1 MSSQNP
7 SSADSRPSEQQHG
20 QSLMIET
27 RLSLEPSRP
36 LPFVAPASVIARRTL
51 GILLLM
57 ITVVLWTASNFLASF
72 IFADNTY
79 SKPYFVTYINTS
91 FFAISLVP
99 IFLNIAHKQG
109 YSSLRNAF
117 SRSCQ
122 GYSRAPQ
129 EDAPKSMDAEERS
142 ESSAHLLGT
151 DEEGLPHPNISDK
164 AEIEPILTV
173 YETAKLSLEFCLLWF
188 IANYLIAAC
197 LQYTT
202 VASSTIL
209 TSTSSIWTLVFGT
222 MFRVEKFSARKL
234 IGVLASLT
242 GIVLISMV
250 DLSSDNED
258 NRGDFPY
265 KSQGEI
271 ALGDTM
277 AFLSAVMYGIYAVV
291 MKKRIGNED
300 RVNMPLFFGL
310 VGLFNVLLL
319 WPGFVVLHFTGVET
333 FELPPT
339 GKVWSIV
346 LINSI
351 SSLVSDF
358 CWAYAMLLTT
368 PLVVTVGLSLTIPL
382 SLIGQIMLSSQ
393 YSSAMYWVGAGV
405 VLLSFLFINHEAQQ
419 DDGKRGERGEI
430 SGGGVI

>member
-1 MSSQNP
+1 MT
-7 SSADSRPSEQQHG
+7 E
-20 QSLMIET
+20 I
-27 RLSLEPSRP
+27 RLSLEQP
-36 LPFVAPASVIARRTL
+36 LAFVAPASVIARRTL
-51 GILLLM
+51 GIALLM

-72 IFADNTY
+72 IFADDTY

-91 FFAISLVP
+91 FFAISLIP
-99 IFLNIAHKQG
+99 IFLKIAHQKG
-109 YSSLRNAF
+109 FSNLRDAF
-117 SRSCQ
+117 FDYTR
-122 GYSRAPQ
+122 GYSRASQ
-129 EDAPKSMDAEERS
+129 EEVSKSIDAEQTS
-142 ESSAHLLGT
+142 ESSSHLLGN
-151 DEEGLPHPNISDK
+151 DEDRLDCPSTSNKSEVE
-164 AEIEPILTV
+164 EILSV

-188 IANYLIAAC
+188 IANYLVAAC

-209 TSTSSIWTLVFGT
+209 TSTSSIWTLIFGA
-222 MFRVEKFSARKL
+222 MFRVERFSARKL
-234 IGVLASLT
+234 VGVLASLT

-250 DLSSDNED
+250 DLRGDNSN

-265 KSQGEI
+265 KSRGEI

-291 MKKRIGNED
+291 MKKRIGNEN

-310 VGLFNVLLL
+310 VGLFNVLFL
-319 WPGFVVLHFTGVET
+319 WPGFVMFHFTGVET
-333 FELPPT
+333 FQLPPT
-339 GKVWSIV
+339 GKIWSIV

-358 CWAYAMLLTT
+358 SWAYAMLLTT

-382 SLIGQIMLSSQ
+382 SLIAQIILSSQ

-405 VLLSFLFINHEAQQ
+405 VLLSFLFINHETQQ
-419 DDGKRGERGEI
+419 DGGNSDGREDFLATA
-430 SGGGVI
+430 V